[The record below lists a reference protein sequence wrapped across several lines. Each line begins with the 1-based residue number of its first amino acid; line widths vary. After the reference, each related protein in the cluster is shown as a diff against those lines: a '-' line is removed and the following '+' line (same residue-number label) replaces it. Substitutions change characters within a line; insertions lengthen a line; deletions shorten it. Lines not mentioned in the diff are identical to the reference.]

1 MSEKYDVFRPNRE
14 VSDSFKLRP
23 DGYADFVEYHF
34 KHLSPDEPTVE
45 VTRVH
50 VPGIR
55 RAEVDKAVA
64 VYVDQ
69 MAKSSGEAFVKKG
82 SNYLSETFDII
93 VDGTSIDVMVAPA
106 VAQAAEIEALM
117 KRKDYRMRIGAV
129 TLGIDSKDSLE
140 KLFKE
145 KRGCKVKRI
154 WQDKRWETK
163 DVCFGFPEEKDGWVH
178 FDGNHAAQAQVN
190 MKYDKDLHDALIYEL
205 RSRYKPAPSLPSRD
219 LFRTVPR

>member
-1 MSEKYDVFRPNRE
+1 MKSPVRSILASALAVCVSQAALGASVIPHTSIRPNRE

-64 VYVDQ
+64 VDVDQ

-117 KRKDYRMRIGAV
+117 KRKDY
-129 TLGIDSKDSLE
+129 
-140 KLFKE
+140 
-145 KRGCKVKRI
+145 
-154 WQDKRWETK
+154 
-163 DVCFGFPEEKDGWVH
+163 
-178 FDGNHAAQAQVN
+178 
-190 MKYDKDLHDALIYEL
+190 
-205 RSRYKPAPSLPSRD
+205 PAP
-219 LFRTVPR
+219 

>member
-1 MSEKYDVFRPNRE
+1 M
-14 VSDSFKLRP
+14 
-23 DGYADFVEYHF
+23 
-34 KHLSPDEPTVE
+34 
-45 VTRVH
+45 
-50 VPGIR
+50 
-55 RAEVDKAVA
+55 
-64 VYVDQ
+64 
-69 MAKSSGEAFVKKG
+69 
-82 SNYLSETFDII
+82 
-93 VDGTSIDVMVAPA
+93 
-106 VAQAAEIEALM
+106 
-117 KRKDYRMRIGAV
+117 

-163 DVCFGFPEEKDGWVH
+163 EVCFGFPEEKDGGGGH

-219 LFRTVPR
+219 FFRTVPRDEYSETSRKNSKPELLIEVVELLKNRIAVNASLGNHINVEDARASRRALIA

>member
-1 MSEKYDVFRPNRE
+1 
-14 VSDSFKLRP
+14 
-23 DGYADFVEYHF
+23 
-34 KHLSPDEPTVE
+34 
-45 VTRVH
+45 
-50 VPGIR
+50 
-55 RAEVDKAVA
+55 
-64 VYVDQ
+64 
-69 MAKSSGEAFVKKG
+69 
-82 SNYLSETFDII
+82 
-93 VDGTSIDVMVAPA
+93 MVALA

-117 KRKDYRMRIGAV
+117 KRKDYRMRISAV

-154 WQDKRWETK
+154 WQNKRWETK

-190 MKYDKDLHDALIYEL
+190 MKYDKDLHEALIYEL

-219 LFRTVPR
+219 FFRTVPRDEYSGTSRKNSKPELVIEVVERLKNRIAVNASLGKSHAASRNCAS

>member
-1 MSEKYDVFRPNRE
+1 
-14 VSDSFKLRP
+14 
-23 DGYADFVEYHF
+23 
-34 KHLSPDEPTVE
+34 
-45 VTRVH
+45 
-50 VPGIR
+50 
-55 RAEVDKAVA
+55 
-64 VYVDQ
+64 
-69 MAKSSGEAFVKKG
+69 
-82 SNYLSETFDII
+82 
-93 VDGTSIDVMVAPA
+93 MVALA

-117 KRKDYRMRIGAV
+117 KRKDYRMRISAV

-190 MKYDKDLHDALIYEL
+190 MKYDKDLHEALIY
-205 RSRYKPAPSLPSRD
+205 RYKPAPSLPSRD
-219 LFRTVPR
+219 FFRTVPRDEYSGTSRKNSKPELVIEVVELLKNRIAVNASLGNHVNVEDARASRRALIAKIRTENHDYPAKPDLAKGLF

>member
-1 MSEKYDVFRPNRE
+1 MATSGFDAWCRIMRFQRSPVESSSVAVCVSQAALGASVIPHTSIPGLVDFGVPFTQNGTVVMSEKYDVFRPNRE

-117 KRKDYRMRIGAV
+117 KRKDYRMRIGGRPWTCACAS
-129 TLGIDSKDSLE
+129 GSR
-140 KLFKE
+140 
-145 KRGCKVKRI
+145 KRRMGGSTSTAITPR
-154 WQDKRWETK
+154 T
-163 DVCFGFPEEKDGWVH
+163 P
-178 FDGNHAAQAQVN
+178 
-190 MKYDKDLHDALIYEL
+190 
-205 RSRYKPAPSLPSRD
+205 RS
-219 LFRTVPR
+219 T